1 MTQGNRLLYLNG
13 DSMHNVHQ
21 DVVVIQSEKTFNY
34 NKLQA
39 ALCIASSA
47 AVSIGM
53 IYAAIQWIA

>member
-1 MTQGNRLLYLNG
+1 
-13 DSMHNVHQ
+13 MHNVHQ